1 MNDTSLE
8 SILEEAFQSVL
19 RSNFPLTASAISSI
33 RLDNPVPIVDLSF
46 SVATAAVADEII
58 HHRENLDVSYSNQN
72 VSRSASHV
80 LHDTHIL
87 YQSYQENMR
96 LYQNNVSMMVR
107 HLQNIGRNTGGTITR
122 QRSRNS
128 GDHEIHNFPF
138 YGIFPVGTGTSESY
152 DIPTINHFTNA
163 TEYCIY
169 DRETMGGTRACPI
182 TLDEFQDNEQICRI
196 KHCRHI
202 FKTAALQNW
211 FSRNAHCPVCRHDIR
226 RSII

>member
-19 RSNFPLTASAISSI
+19 RSSFPNTASSI
-33 RLDNPVPIVDLSF
+33 RLDHPIVDLSF
-46 SVATAAVADEII
+46 SGGATAVVADEIM
-58 HHRENLDVSYSNQN
+58 HDVSFSNQN
-72 VSRSASHV
+72 VNRATSHV

-96 LYQNNVSMMVR
+96 LYQNNISMMVR
-107 HLQNIGRNTGGTITR
+107 HLQRNTGGPITR
-122 QRSRNS
+122 QRTRNS
-128 GDHEIHNFPF
+128 DHHEIHNFPF
-138 YGIFPVGTGTSESY
+138 YGIFPVGTGSSESY
-152 DIPTINHFTNA
+152 EIPTINHFTHA
-163 TEYCIY
+163 TEYCVY
-169 DRETMGGTRACPI
+169 DRETMAGTRACPI

-202 FKTAALQNW
+202 FKSVALQNW
-211 FSRNAHCPVCRHDIR
+211 FSRNAHCPVCRYDIR

>member
-19 RSNFPLTASAISSI
+19 RSSFPHTTASIVI
-33 RLDNPVPIVDLSF
+33 DHPIVDLSF
-46 SVATAAVADEII
+46 STAAAAIVADETVI
-58 HHRENLDVSYSNQN
+58 HRENVDVSYSNQQN
-72 VSRSASHV
+72 VSRSTSHV
-80 LHDTHIL
+80 LHDTLIL
-87 YQSYQENMR
+87 YQNYQENMR

-107 HLQNIGRNTGGTITR
+107 HLQNIDRRSPFTR

-138 YGIFPVGTGTSESY
+138 YGIFPVGTTGSSSESY

-169 DRETMGGTRACPI
+169 DRETMGGTRSCPI

-202 FKTAALQNW
+202 FKSVALQNW
-211 FSRNAHCPVCRHDIR
+211 FSRNAHCPVCRYDIR

>member
-19 RSNFPLTASAISSI
+19 RSSFPHTTASIVI
-33 RLDNPVPIVDLSF
+33 DHPIVDLSF
-46 SVATAAVADEII
+46 STAAAVVADETVI
-58 HHRENLDVSYSNQN
+58 HRENVDVSYSNQQN
-72 VSRSASHV
+72 VSRSTSHV
-80 LHDTHIL
+80 LHDTLIL
-87 YQSYQENMR
+87 YQNYQENMR

-107 HLQNIGRNTGGTITR
+107 HLQNIDRRSPFTR

-138 YGIFPVGTGTSESY
+138 YGIFPVGTTGSSESY

-169 DRETMGGTRACPI
+169 DRETMGGTRSCPI

-202 FKTAALQNW
+202 FKSVALQNW
-211 FSRNAHCPVCRHDIR
+211 FSRNAYCPVCRYDIR

>member
-19 RSNFPLTASAISSI
+19 RSSFPHTTASIVI
-33 RLDNPVPIVDLSF
+33 DHPIVDLSF
-46 SVATAAVADEII
+46 STAAAIVADETVI
-58 HHRENLDVSYSNQN
+58 HRENVDVSYSNQQN
-72 VSRSASHV
+72 VSRSTSHV
-80 LHDTHIL
+80 LHDTLIL
-87 YQSYQENMR
+87 YQNYQENMR

-107 HLQNIGRNTGGTITR
+107 HLQNIDRRSPFTR

-138 YGIFPVGTGTSESY
+138 YGIFPVGTTGSSSESY

-169 DRETMGGTRACPI
+169 DRETMGGTRSCPI
-182 TLDEFQDNEQICRI
+182 TLDEFQDNEQIFRI

-202 FKTAALQNW
+202 FKSVALQNW
-211 FSRNAHCPVCRHDIR
+211 FSRNAHCPVCRYDIR